1 MVRNAG
7 GRVVDV
13 IKTLAVLQTI
23 GAPGTIA
30 VMHHTGTFPPDIAH
44 GARNGSLTGS
54 KTAVLPIST
63 TRRSRRHCSR

>member
-7 GRVVDV
+7 GRVSDV

-30 VMHHTGTFPPDIAH
+30 VMHHTGMLAPDSSSQT
-44 GARNGSLTGS
+44 SLTMV
-54 KTAVLPIST
+54 KRL
-63 TRRSRRHCSR
+63 RSDTFS